1 MVRNG
6 LFVLMIALAGCGRLG
21 FGNDTPEAMPPTIAP
36 TDDIAVSALPVPA
49 GATAEVL
56 DTTSA
61 AERAQAAQVTGQ
73 GVRLGVTV
81 ASLGDPTQPGFW
93 LKTPLV
99 SAPAKG
105 RVEMTATGASA
116 QVDLIPTGGAEG
128 SGSQMS
134 LPTLRLLGVDLT
146 GLPEVVVYRY

>member
-1 MVRNG
+1 MVRKG
-6 LFVLMIALAGCGRLG
+6 LFLMMIAVAGCGRLG
-21 FGNDTPEAMPPTIAP
+21 FGDDKPEAMPPMIAP
-36 TDDIAVSALPVPA
+36 TDDIAVSALPMPV
-49 GATAEVL
+49 GATAEAL
-56 DTTSA
+56 DTTST

-105 RVEMTATGASA
+105 RVELPATGASA

-128 SGSQMS
+128 AGSQMS